1 MASEHVERKLA
12 AILAADIAGYS
23 RLSGADEEGTMRRLC
38 ALRIEL
44 IDPAIQ
50 VNRGRIVKTTGDGIL
65 VEFIS
70 VVDAVRCSLE
80 IQRGLAVR
88 NADFISEKRI
98 GFRIGIHL
106 GDVMVQADGDLLGDG
121 VNIAA
126 RLEGIAEPGGICL
139 SDDAYRQVRDRLKE
153 EFTDLGDKE
162 LKNIARPVRV
172 YSVKTGSDPSPPE
185 PHAAAPGKSGPP
197 RLSIVVLPFVNL
209 GGDPE
214 QEYFVDGVT
223 ESLTTDL
230 SRIRGAFVIAHNSA
244 LAYKAKPVD
253 TRQIGRELGVRYV
266 MEGSMQSIG
275 SRIRVNAQ
283 LIDAETGAHLWAERF
298 DKLRADLFDMQDEI
312 TARLARMIGI
322 ELVEAEGRRAERER
336 PDNMDAMDLAMRGW
350 AIINQPSSLD
360 DVRRARAHFEAA
372 LRLDDANID
381 ALVGLAESYTLE
393 GRSYASHDL
402 SDLSEH
408 MRTAEAATAK
418 ALRTAP
424 NNALAH
430 YVRATVLHRMRAPE
444 RALRECELAIGLDQN
459 LALAHA
465 YAGFMK
471 VLLGR
476 PEETEAHIAEAIR
489 LSPRDPQLSRWYFFR
504 GAADLYLGRIDDAVE
519 PLQKAA
525 ELHPNHN
532 LNHFFLAAA
541 LALLSREVEAA
552 EACAA
557 GQRLDP
563 TFSVARFRELAPSNN
578 PVYLALRE
586 RVYDGMRKAGV
597 PEG

>member
-23 RLSGADEEGTMRRLC
+23 RLSGADEEGTMRHLC
-38 ALRIEL
+38 ALRTEL

-65 VEFIS
+65 IEFGR
-70 VVDAVRCSLE
+70 VVDAVRCSLQV
-80 IQRGLAVR
+80 QRGLAVR
-88 NADFISEKRI
+88 NAGFISEKRI
-98 GFRIGIHL
+98 EFRIGIHL
-106 GDVMVQADGDLLGDG
+106 GDLLVQADGDLLGDG

-126 RLEGIAEPGGICL
+126 RREGIAEPGGICL
-139 SDDAYRQVRDRLKE
+139 SDDAYRQVRDRLRE

-172 YSVKTGSDPSPPE
+172 YAVKTGSEPSLPRS
-185 PHAAAPGKSGPP
+185 HAAAPGKSGPR

-214 QEYFVDGVT
+214 HEYFVDGVT

-253 TRQIGRELGVRYV
+253 ARQIGRELGVRYV

-298 DKLRADLFDMQDEI
+298 DKQDEI

-322 ELVEAEGRRAERER
+322 ELVAAEGRRAERER

-350 AIINQPSSLD
+350 SIINQPSSLD

-393 GRSYASHDL
+393 GRSYAFHDR
-402 SDLSEH
+402 SDLSEQ
-408 MRTAEAATAK
+408 MRAAEAATAK

-444 RALRECELAIGLDQN
+444 RALRECERAIGLDPN

-465 YAGFMK
+465 YAGYMK

-476 PEETEAHIAEAIR
+476 PEETEAHVTEAIR
-489 LSPRDPQLSRWYFFR
+489 LSPRDPQLSRSYFFR
-504 GAADLYLGRIDDAVE
+504 GAADLYLGRVDDAVE

-532 LNHFFLAAA
+532 LNYLFLAAA

-563 TFSVARFRELAPSNN
+563 TFSVARFRELAPSDN

>member
-65 VEFIS
+65 IEFAS

-80 IQRGLAVR
+80 VQRGLAVR
-88 NADFISEKRI
+88 NADFMSEKRI
-98 GFRIGIHL
+98 EFRIGIHL
-106 GDVMVQADGDLLGDG
+106 GDVMVQSDGDLLGDG

-153 EFTDLGDKE
+153 KFTDLGDKA

-172 YSVKTGSDPSPPE
+172 YSVKTGSDASPPE
-185 PHAAAPGKSGPP
+185 PQAAGPGKLGPP

-230 SRIRGAFVIAHNSA
+230 SRIPGAFVIAHNSA
-244 LAYKAKPVD
+244 LTYKGKPVD
-253 TRQIGRELGVRYV
+253 TRQIGRELSVRYV
-266 MEGSMQSIG
+266 MEGSIQSVG

-283 LIDAETGAHLWAERF
+283 LIDAETRAHLWAERF

-322 ELVEAEGRRAERER
+322 ELVAAEGRRAERER

-350 AIINQPSSLD
+350 AIINQPSSVD
-360 DVRRARAHFEAA
+360 DARRARAHFEAA
-372 LRLDDANID
+372 LRLDDLNID
-381 ALVGLAESYTLE
+381 ALVGLAETYELD
-393 GRSYASHDL
+393 GRSFVSR
-402 SDLSEH
+402 DLSEQI
-408 MRTAEAATAK
+408 RAAEAATAK

-430 YVRATVLHRMRAPE
+430 YVRATVLHRMRASE

-471 VLLGR
+471 LVLGR
-476 PEETEAHIAEAIR
+476 PEETEAHVAEAIR
-489 LSPRDPQLSRWYFFR
+489 LSPRDPQLSHWYFYR
-504 GAADLYLGRIDDAVE
+504 GAADVYMGRVDDAVE
-519 PLQKAA
+519 PLQKAV
-525 ELHPNHN
+525 ELNPNHN

-552 EACAA
+552 EACAT

-563 TFSVARFRELAPSNN
+563 TFSVAKFRDLAPSIN
-578 PVYLALRE
+578 PVFLALRE